1 MLSLNHVRKFCSG
14 DISKPST
21 KCRYLEHDDLDTS
34 KHHCLK
40 LVPSK
45 KCVIDKEVAE
55 FSQKMRRLLPFLP
68 IGAENTAPLGDNCP
82 GYIKLRSVPQGFD
95 VK

>member
-14 DISKPST
+14 DILNPST
-21 KCRYLEHDDLDTS
+21 KCRYLERDDFDTS
-34 KHHCLK
+34 KHYCLK

-45 KCVIDKEVAE
+45 KCLIDNEVAD
-55 FSQKMRRLLPFLP
+55 FSKKIRQR
-68 IGAENTAPLGDNCP
+68 GASLGSEIIAPLGDNCQ
-82 GYIKLRSVPQGFD
+82 GYIKLHSLPQGFD

>member
-34 KHHCLK
+34 KHYCLK
-40 LVPSK
+40 LTPSK
-45 KCVIDKEVAE
+45 KCLIDKEVAE
-55 FSQKMRRLLPFLP
+55 FSHKMRHR
-68 IGAENTAPLGDNCP
+68 GASLGSEIIAPLGDNCL